1 MLGSRNCSIP
11 MSSFKSTIFSQEW
24 LKQHFYQLLSAQ
36 GKTIFRY
43 FLSPW
48 QAFVLVCYNCLQKKK
63 NPKPITI
70 HSIYFKYASNF
81 MFMWILLNV
90 ILVCLWRRYILQVH
104 RETENSICLIFLNLI
119 YFFKINLHAPLC
131 NTCDLDQFFSFG
143 FKNITAGSDSTD
155 KYSLRGWSVPSSSL

>member
-1 MLGSRNCSIP
+1 MA
-11 MSSFKSTIFSQEW
+11 KTT
-24 LKQHFYQLLSAQ
+24 LLSAP
-36 GKTIFRY
+36 I
-43 FLSPW
+43 SPRKNYLGISYHLGRLLFW
-48 QAFVLVCYNCLQKKK
+48 FAIIVCRKKK